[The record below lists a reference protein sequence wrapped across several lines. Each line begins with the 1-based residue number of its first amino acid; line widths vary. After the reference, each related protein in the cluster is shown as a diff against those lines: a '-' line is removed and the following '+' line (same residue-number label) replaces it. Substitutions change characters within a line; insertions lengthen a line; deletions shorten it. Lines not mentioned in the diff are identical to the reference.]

1 MQVRLPMLRLYLKHA
16 NPADGQDII
25 EDAVVHFEPGAI
37 DLVSLMMTLRHN
49 PRTRR
54 TLRTLRQEHL
64 SGRSSAGGWYM
75 VLAGTVYQQFRMW
88 HQAAFPQQPQQS
100 LSVPMHI
107 TRETRRRLRWT
118 RAVQSNL
125 PSLTEEAREAATQL
139 WGALRGQQAVLWLDN
154 WYWERYGTDPAH
166 TNQSLNVSALAVL
179 LLTQPTDTPAQ
190 STRSQRFTPFPG
202 HRALASLITSV
213 DWTAAVVVS
222 DLGSL
227 QHKVH
232 GLVHQFPLQPSMV
245 RVPLDIPRQNMI
257 SLPWRALT
265 LSKLRVSTNE
275 ELLRLMMEVRQLQ
288 GHVGQCLPLLVDEKI
303 HYALGRL
310 MYSQSHAGRDAIQW
324 LSQVPLLYGVWHPY
338 KHTLHVLH
346 RVFFPVFA
354 VLESTGTPHLGQ
366 VFSCQRKVVYLE
378 KLFAAILLAA
388 HKVRRPLQERI
399 RVLVEQS
406 PHHSWFRVMSYVSLV
421 QSWSRLYLVLRCKCA

>member
-1 MQVRLPMLRLYLKHA
+1 
-16 NPADGQDII
+16 
-25 EDAVVHFEPGAI
+25 
-37 DLVSLMMTLRHN
+37 
-49 PRTRR
+49 
-54 TLRTLRQEHL
+54 
-64 SGRSSAGGWYM
+64 M
-75 VLAGTVYQQFRMW
+75 VLAGTVYQQFRLW
-88 HQAAFPQQPQQS
+88 RQAAFPQQPQQS

-125 PSLTEEAREAATQL
+125 PTLTEEAREAATQL

-154 WYWERYGTDPAH
+154 WYWERYGTDPTH

-179 LLTQPTDTPAQ
+179 LLTQPTDAPAQ

-222 DLGSL
+222 DLSSL

-275 ELLRLMMEVRQLQ
+275 ELVRLMKDVRQLQ
-288 GHVGQCLPLLVDEKI
+288 GHMGQCLPLLVDEKI

-354 VLESTGTPHLGQ
+354 VLESTGTPHTGL

-388 HKVRRPLQERI
+388 PKVRRPLQERI
-399 RVLVEQS
+399 RFLVEQS
-406 PHHSWFRVMSYVSLV
+406 PHHSWFRVVSSCV
-421 QSWSRLYLVLRCKCA
+421 VGSVMVTTVFSF